1 MENQKKSSGLALV
14 PFAVFIIIYL
24 GAGIILQSKG
34 VEMAFYQF
42 PAVVAMFIA
51 VLVAFAM
58 NYKAGINTNFSIFAK
73 GAANEDVMAMLM
85 IYLLAGAFSAVA
97 KSMGGVDATVNL
109 GVSIIPASLLT
120 AGLFIIASFLATAT
134 GTSMGTIGALVP
146 IALGVVDKAGLSLPL
161 VMAAVVSG
169 AMFGDNLSM
178 ISDTTIA
185 ATRTQ
190 HVELKDKFRTN
201 FWISFPA
208 AIVTII
214 LLVIFGRPETAQALE
229 VGGFDFVK
237 VIPYLLV
244 LVLALIGMNVFLV
257 LTIGIFAAGI
267 IGMAYGGMNVFL
279 VLTIGIFAAGIIG
292 MAYGDITFMDFA
304 GNIWAG
310 FQGMIEV
317 FLLSMLCGGI
327 AEMAKHYGGLNW
339 LIEKLSKT
347 FKGKKS
353 AQVGLSALAALTDM
367 ATANNTVAIIV
378 DGPMAREISE
388 KYDIDP
394 RKTASILDMF
404 TCIMQGLIPYGAQ
417 FLVVASMCEGRVSPL
432 DIIPRNWYLFLLAGF
447 AILSYFVPWYENI
460 TLKGKW
466 DWKENKVVNE

>member
-1 MENQKKSSGLALV
+1 MTGSKEKNQKMEKERKGSGLALI
-14 PFAVFIIIYL
+14 PFLVFIVIYL
-24 GAGIILQSKG
+24 GAGIILQSRG

-42 PAVVAMFIA
+42 PAVVAMFFA
-51 VLVAFAM
+51 VLVAFAI
-58 NYKAGINTNFSIFAK
+58 NYKAGINENFRIFAK
-73 GAANEDVMAMLM
+73 GAGSEDIMCMLM
-85 IYLLAGAFSAVA
+85 IFLLAGAFSAVA

-120 AGLFIIASFLATAT
+120 AGLFVIAAFLGTAT

-190 HVELKDKFRTN
+190 GVELKDKFRTN
-201 FWISFPA
+201 FWIAFPA
-208 AIVTII
+208 AVVTII
-214 LLVIFGRPETAQALE
+214 LLVIFGRPESAQAIT
-229 VGGFDFVK
+229 VDPFSFVK

-244 LVLALIGMNVFLV
+244 LILALIGVNVYLD
-257 LTIGIFAAGI
+257 LTIGI
-267 IGMAYGGMNVFL
+267 L
-279 VLTIGIFAAGIIG
+279 SAGIIG

-304 GNIWAG
+304 GQIWAG

-317 FLLSMLCGGI
+317 FLLSMLVGGI
-327 AEMAKHYGGLNW
+327 AEMAKHYGGLDW
-339 LIEKLSKT
+339 LIGRISKAI
-347 FKGKKS
+347 KGKKS
-353 AQVGLSALAALTDM
+353 AQVGLSALAALTDV

-388 KYDIDP
+388 KYDVDP
-394 RKTASILDMF
+394 RKTASILDVF

-417 FLVVASMCEGRVSPL
+417 FLVVAGMCEGRVSPM
-432 DIIPRNWYLFLLAGF
+432 DIIPNNWYLFLLGLF
-447 AILSYFVPWYENI
+447 AILSYFVAPYEKL
-460 TLKGKW
+460 TLKGRW
-466 DWKENKVVNE
+466 DWKENKVVYD

>member
-1 MENQKKSSGLALV
+1 MEEQRRSSGLALV
-14 PFAVFIIIYL
+14 PFLVFIVIYL

-51 VLVAFAM
+51 VLIAFAM
-58 NYKAGINTNFSIFAK
+58 NYKTGINDNFSIFAK
-73 GAANEDVMAMLM
+73 GAASEDVMCMLM

-97 KSMGGVDATVNL
+97 GAMGGIESTVNL
-109 GVSIIPASLLT
+109 GVSIIPSHLIT
-120 AGLFIIASFLATAT
+120 AGIFIIAAFLATAT

-146 IALGVVDKAGLSLPL
+146 IALGMVDKAGLSLPL
-161 VMAAVVSG
+161 VMAACVSG

-190 HVELKDKFRTN
+190 NVELKDKFRTN
-201 FWISFPA
+201 FWIALPA
-208 AIVTII
+208 ALITVL
-214 LLVIFGRPETAQALE
+214 LLVIFGRPETAQAIE
-229 VGGFDFVK
+229 AGGYDIVK
-237 VIPYLLV
+237 VIPYILV
-244 LVLALIGMNVFLV
+244 LVLALIGVNVFLV

-267 IGMAYGGMNVFL
+267 IG
-279 VLTIGIFAAGIIG
+279 I
-292 MAYGDITFMDFA
+292 AYGDLTFLTFA
-304 GNIWAG
+304 GNMWTG

-327 AEMAKHYGGLNW
+327 AEMARHYGGLNW
-339 LIEKLSKT
+339 LIDKLSKT
-347 FKGKKS
+347 FRGKKS
-353 AQVGLSALAALTDM
+353 AQVGLSVLAALTDA

-388 KYDIDP
+388 KYDVDP
-394 RKTASILDMF
+394 RKTASILDIF

-417 FLVVASMCEGRVSPL
+417 FLLVASLCEGRISPM
-432 DIIPRNWYLFLLAGF
+432 DIIPHNWYLFLLTAF
-447 AILSYFVPWYENI
+447 ALLSYFVPAYEKF

-466 DWKENKVVNE
+466 DWNENKVVNE